1 MDKDESRS
9 LPGMTDR
16 LDAHRPMEL
25 LRQGTQYLAQCGVAD
40 ARVEADLILAF
51 VLKTTRDKLYAE
63 RDRVIASPE
72 KEIYND
78 FLKRRG
84 QREPLAYLLKTREFM
99 GLDFFVDPSVLI
111 PRPETELLV
120 EKVLELGKN
129 IGRERE
135 NEEVSTKVLDLCT
148 GSGAIAV
155 AVAYYWNQASVV
167 AVDMSSEALTVAKI
181 NAAKMNVNID
191 FRLGDL
197 LAPVQGE
204 KFSLIVSNPP
214 YISEQEIL
222 ECPPEVRK
230 EPVLALLAGKDG
242 LDFYRR
248 IAMKATEFLSHGG
261 IILVEIGYS
270 QGTQV
275 RELFKAAG
283 YQTELFS
290 DYAGLD
296 RIVLARKE

>member
-1 MDKDESRS
+1 
-9 LPGMTDR
+9 MTDR

-120 EKVLELGKN
+120 EKVLKLGKN

-135 NEEVSTKVLDLCT
+135 NKEVSTKVLDLCT

-197 LAPVQGE
+197 FAPVQGE

-248 IAMKATEFLSHGG
+248 IAMKATEFLSNGG

>member
-1 MDKDESRS
+1 
-9 LPGMTDR
+9 MTDR

-197 LAPVQGE
+197 FAPVQGE

>member
-1 MDKDESRS
+1 
-9 LPGMTDR
+9 MTDR
-16 LDAHRPMEL
+16 LDADQPMEL

-99 GLDFFVDPSVLI
+99 GLDFFVNPSVLI

-135 NEEVSTKVLDLCT
+135 HKEVSTRVLDLCT

-167 AVDMSSEALTVAKI
+167 AVDMSFEALTVAKI

-197 LAPVQGE
+197 FAPVQGE

-248 IAMKATEFLSHGG
+248 IAMKATEFLNHGG

>member
-1 MDKDESRS
+1 
-9 LPGMTDR
+9 MTDR

-25 LRQGTQYLAQCGVAD
+25 LRQGTQYLGQCGVAD

-120 EKVLELGKN
+120 EKVLKLGKN

-135 NEEVSTKVLDLCT
+135 NKEVSTKVLDLCT

-197 LAPVQGE
+197 FAPVQGE

-248 IAMKATEFLSHGG
+248 IAMKATEFLSNGG

>member
-1 MDKDESRS
+1 
-9 LPGMTDR
+9 MTDR
-16 LDAHRPMEL
+16 LDAHQPMEL
-25 LRQGTQYLAQCGVAD
+25 LRQGAQYLAQCGVPD
-40 ARVEADLILAF
+40 ARAEADLILAF

-63 RDRVIASPE
+63 CDRVVASPE
-72 KEIYND
+72 REIYND

-129 IGRERE
+129 MGRERE
-135 NEEVSTKVLDLCT
+135 NSEIPSKVLDLCT

-155 AVAYYWNQASVV
+155 AVAYYWKQAAVV
-167 AVDMSSEALTVAKI
+167 AVDVSSEALTVAKI
-181 NAAKMNVNID
+181 NAANMNVNID
-191 FRLGDL
+191 FRQGDL
-197 LAPVQGE
+197 FAPVQGE

-214 YISEQEIL
+214 YVSEHEIL
-222 ECPPEVRK
+222 KCPPEVRK

-248 IAMKATEFLSHGG
+248 IAMNATEFLSHEG

-270 QGTQV
+270 QGTRV
-275 RELFKAAG
+275 RELFTAAG